1 MGSVESNSCEA
12 RMSNPI
18 YGALIYGAFPLLF
31 LLAVPLLWRLI
42 SLPFIFFLFPLL
54 LAAIVYRLGRTK
66 GKKVEGID
74 KYNAIV
80 VGAGFSGLCVGAKLK
95 KKGVPFTILEAAGEV
110 GGTWHHNSYPGAAC
124 DVWTTLYQFSFF
136 QNPNWSR
143 FVAPAKEIQEYL
155 VSFANHF
162 SLYPH
167 IQFNTRV
174 LSATWNEDT
183 SDWEVN
189 TATQT
194 LRCKIFLSAVG
205 ALHKPSL
212 PDIPG
217 IGSFEG
223 PSWHTAQ
230 WDHSVSLEG
239 KKVGIIGSA
248 ASAVQVVPAIA
259 NQGWVSG
266 IVQQFVEQKMR
277 SELSGADPHL
287 TSALI
292 PSYTIGC
299 KRVLLS
305 DEYLSCFKDNTHV
318 HLETAPIKAVTR
330 TGVDTRDGHHELD
343 ILVYATGFDIQASI
357 CSFPT
362 NGRGGRVMQDQ
373 FKVQPC
379 AYLGITVP
387 NFPNFFY
394 VLGPNTVLAHSSLI
408 YMIECQVNYILQT
421 MEKMAELKVNTIEP
435 RQDRTID
442 FQSKMG
448 DWTQGRNFSTQCRS
462 WYKNSQ
468 GINFILWPVNLLQYW
483 WMTRVPDLLNDFKLT
498 FDKAYFDL

>member
-1 MGSVESNSCEA
+1 
-12 RMSNPI
+12 MSNPI
-18 YGALIYGAFPLLF
+18 YGALIYGAFPVLF
-31 LLAVPLLWRLI
+31 LLAVPLLWRLL
-42 SLPFIFFLFPLL
+42 SLPIIFFLFPLL
-54 LAAIVYRLGRTK
+54 LLAAIAHRLRRSK
-66 GKKVEGID
+66 GKRVEGID
-74 KYNAIV
+74 RYNALV

-95 KKGVPFTILEAAGEV
+95 KKGVPFTILEAASEV

-167 IQFNTRV
+167 IKFNTRV
-174 LSATWNEDT
+174 LSAAWIEETK
-183 SDWEVN
+183 DWEVN

-194 LRCKIFLSAVG
+194 LRCKILISAVG

-212 PDIPG
+212 PDIRG
-217 IGSFEG
+217 VGSFEG

-239 KKVGIIGSA
+239 KRVGIIGSA

-259 NQGWVSG
+259 SQVGELRVFQRTPNWFFPKMDPVYPTWLKKVFCWMPFLMTVQRIFFFYMVEGWALLWLTKGWVSSL
-266 IVQQFVEQKMR
+266 VQQLVERKMR
-277 SELSGADPHL
+277 SELSGAKPDL
-287 TSALI
+287 TEALI

-362 NGRGGRVMQDQ
+362 YGR
-373 FKVQPC
+373 
-379 AYLGITVP
+379 
-387 NFPNFFY
+387 
-394 VLGPNTVLAHSSLI
+394 
-408 YMIECQVNYILQT
+408 
-421 MEKMAELKVNTIEP
+421 
-435 RQDRTID
+435 
-442 FQSKMG
+442 
-448 DWTQGRNFSTQCRS
+448 
-462 WYKNSQ
+462 
-468 GINFILWPVNLLQYW
+468 
-483 WMTRVPDLLNDFKLT
+483 
-498 FDKAYFDL
+498 